1 MDDSTRFSNYIIKK
15 IVGHV
20 DFDEATGD
28 FSLQKVYMTDDILH
42 DILEEGKR
50 YGMPEEQVRFTV
62 YRISSNIVTSPSIT
76 VHYSDLDSRK
86 IPQGT
91 HFELHF
97 LNKTFGKFHVGLVA
111 AGKGLFV
118 VVESDARGLNPLDIV
133 FSSMPIWN
141 LYYTVELYRRNSSTD
156 LNDYDTFALTALDYY
171 AVYTPSVIYEIYD
184 SQDDYSHER
193 TLKEQ
198 NETKSCLIG
207 NIITSLIHFKTQPDA
222 STIEIPQDTL
232 IKDNDWWDIKSPD
245 GYTPIAFSLFEHNK
259 CQKEPLAPFHIILTE
274 TGAALTIN
282 SHYCIPKQYT
292 VEYDA
297 IIRCCNGIKKELSP
311 GDSFQTL
318 SPGVLQ
324 YNKKLGRWILV
335 KKPLIKTH

>member
-50 YGMPEEQVRFTV
+50 YGMPEEQVRSTV

-97 LNKTFGKFHVGLVA
+97 HNKTFGKFHVGLVA

-118 VVESDARGLNPLDIV
+118 IVQSDVNGLEPFDVV
-133 FSSMPIWN
+133 FSEMPVWN
-141 LYYTVELYRRNSSTD
+141 LFHAVEFHRFYDD
-156 LNDYDTFALTALDYY
+156 LDAWSHDDACVLGELEYY
-171 AVYTPSVIYEIYD
+171 AIYTPSVIHEIHD
-184 SQDDYSHER
+184 SQSDYSFEE
-193 TLKEQ
+193 KWEEQ
-198 NETKSCLIG
+198 K
-207 NIITSLIHFKTQPDA
+207 Q
-222 STIEIPQDTL
+222 
-232 IKDNDWWDIKSPD
+232 KDNRERKLDEEIAMLWKDKDWWDVDLPD
-245 GYTPIAFSLFEHNK
+245 CQSSQIVFTIDVYRKCLANSSVPFRIVRSGAKKAILMMNPFFCVPKRYTAGRNAIGICCKGDLGKEINVGTAF
-259 CQKEPLAPFHIILTE
+259 
-274 TGAALTIN
+274 
-282 SHYCIPKQYT
+282 
-292 VEYDA
+292 
-297 IIRCCNGIKKELSP
+297 R
-311 GDSFQTL
+311 TL
-318 SPGVLQ
+318 SPGMLK
-324 YNKKLGRWILV
+324 YDEKTDSWKLV
-335 KKPLIKTH
+335 KKMSIETYKSK